1 FDFRVFAGIFDLP
14 LVDCNLAVLRDR
26 AGKLVLFGGLP
37 PLYVDLEQDPDE
49 VTPVAEH
56 PAMRTYAEDLLD
68 WRPGVVDGPLANLLA
83 TPGGMLT
90 LTDPGA

>member
-1 FDFRVFAGIFDLP
+1 MTP
-14 LVDCNLAVLRDR
+14 L
-26 AGKLVLFGGLP
+26 
-37 PLYVDLEQDPDE
+37 
-49 VTPVAEH
+49 TEH

-90 LTDPGA
+90 LSDPGT

>member
-1 FDFRVFAGIFDLP
+1 MFAGIFGLP

-26 AGKLVLFGGLP
+26 AGKIVLFGGLP

-49 VTPVAEH
+49 VSPLTEH

-90 LTDPGA
+90 LTDPET